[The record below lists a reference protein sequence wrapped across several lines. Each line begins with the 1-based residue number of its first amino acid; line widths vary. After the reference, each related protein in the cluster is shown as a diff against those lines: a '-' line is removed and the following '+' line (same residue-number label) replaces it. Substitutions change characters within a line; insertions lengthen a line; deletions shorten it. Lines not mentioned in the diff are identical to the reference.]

1 MGAWVWAPKV
11 SGPLAPFA
19 EGFECWLLARGFTR
33 SAMSNRVWQLAQL
46 SGWLEREGLAAGQL
60 TPDRIER
67 FVAAHRAAGH
77 VMWGSVASARL
88 PLEYLREIG
97 VEPAPS
103 RLPADGALERLL
115 DDYRDYLR
123 RERGLVEHTING
135 YERVA
140 RLFLGERGERPEG
153 LELERLL
160 AADVSRFLALECP
173 KRSMSGA
180 RDLVFALRPLLRYLH
195 VTGLIEVPLV
205 WAVPGVAHVRDRSLP
220 RGLEPRVLARMLAS
234 CDRRTLVGQR
244 DYAVV
249 VLLARLGL
257 RAGEIAGLTLD
268 DLDWHRGE
276 LTIHGKGKR
285 LERLP
290 IPVDVGQALAGY
302 LRRRGRVE
310 GSRAVFLR
318 VLAPVGGL
326 SAAGVISVVARACMR
341 AGVPVVGAHRLRHTA
356 ATEML
361 RAGASLSEIAQV
373 LRHRQLETTTI
384 YAKVDRVALRAL
396 ARPWP
401 EGGAA

>member
-1 MGAWVWAPKV
+1 
-11 SGPLAPFA
+11 
-19 EGFECWLLARGFTR
+19 
-33 SAMSNRVWQLAQL
+33 MSNGVWQLAQL

-67 FVAAHRAAGH
+67 FVVAHRAAGH

-97 VEPAPS
+97 VEPAPA

-160 AADVSRFLALECP
+160 AADVSCFLALECP

-195 VTGLIEVPLV
+195 VTGLTGVPLV

-244 DYAVV
+244 DYVVV

-257 RAGEIAGLTLD
+257 RAGEVAALTLD
-268 DLDWHRGE
+268 DLDWDRGE
-276 LTIHGKGKR
+276 LMIHGKGKR

-290 IPVDVGQALAGY
+290 IPVDVGEALVGY

-318 VLAPVGGL
+318 VCAPVGGV

-373 LRHRQLETTTI
+373 LRHRRLETTTI

-401 EGGAA
+401 GGGAA

>member
-46 SGWLEREGLAAGQL
+46 SGWLEREGLAADQL
-60 TPDRIER
+60 TPDRIEQ

-97 VEPAPS
+97 VAPAPA

-115 DDYRDYLR
+115 GDYRDYLK

-153 LELERLL
+153 LELERLV

-173 KRSMSGA
+173 KRSVSGA
-180 RDLVFALRPLLRYLH
+180 SDLVFALRPLLRYLH

-205 WAVPGVAHVRDRSLP
+205 WAVPGVAGIRDRSLP

-257 RAGEIAGLTLD
+257 RAGEVAGLTLE

-276 LTIHGKGKR
+276 LMIHGKGKR

-290 IPVDVGQALAGY
+290 LPVDVGEALVGY

-310 GSRAVFLR
+310 ESRAVFLR
-318 VLAPVGGL
+318 VRAPVGGL
-326 SAAGVISVVARACMR
+326 SAGGVISVVARACMR

-373 LRHRQLETTTI
+373 LRHRRLETTTI

>member
-1 MGAWVWAPKV
+1 
-11 SGPLAPFA
+11 
-19 EGFECWLLARGFTR
+19 
-33 SAMSNRVWQLAQL
+33 MSNRVWQFAQL
-46 SGWLEREGLAAGQL
+46 SGWLDREGLTAGQL

-88 PLEYLREIG
+88 PLEYLREVG
-97 VEPAPS
+97 VAPVPAVLS
-103 RLPADGALERLL
+103 ADGALEWLL
-115 DDYRDYLR
+115 GGYREYLG
-123 RERGLVEHTING
+123 RERGLVEHTINR

-140 RLFLGERGERPEG
+140 RLFLGERDERPAG
-153 LELERLL
+153 LELERLV
-160 AADVSRFLALECP
+160 AADVSRFLARECP

-195 VTGLIEVPLV
+195 VAGLIEAPLV
-205 WAVPGVAHVRDRSLP
+205 WAVPGVADVRDRSLP
-220 RGLEPRVLARMLAS
+220 RGLEPRVVARMLAS

-244 DYAVV
+244 DHAVL

-257 RAGEIAGLTLD
+257 RAGEVAALTLD
-268 DLDWHRGE
+268 DVDWHRGE
-276 LTIHGKGKR
+276 LTIHGKSQR

-290 IPVDVGQALAGY
+290 IPVDVGEALVGY
-302 LRRRGRVE
+302 LRRRGRAE
-310 GSRAVFLR
+310 GSRAVFQR
-318 VLAPVGGL
+318 MRAPTGGL
-326 SAAGVISVVARACMR
+326 SAAGVISVVARACTR

-373 LRHRQLETTTI
+373 LRHRRLETTAI
-384 YAKVDRVALRAL
+384 YAKVDRVALRQL

-401 EGGAA
+401 GGAA